1 MLLMQMVN
9 RHCLRRQ
16 DWLMVPSN
24 NTGSLLAGMQAADAQ
39 TARCDIQRSAFY
51 NENVKI

>member
-16 DWLMVPSN
+16 DWPQVPSKSTEN
-24 NTGSLLAGMQAADAQ
+24 LCAGMQDADAE
-39 TARCDIQRSAFY
+39 TARGDIQRSAFY
-51 NENVKI
+51 NENIKI